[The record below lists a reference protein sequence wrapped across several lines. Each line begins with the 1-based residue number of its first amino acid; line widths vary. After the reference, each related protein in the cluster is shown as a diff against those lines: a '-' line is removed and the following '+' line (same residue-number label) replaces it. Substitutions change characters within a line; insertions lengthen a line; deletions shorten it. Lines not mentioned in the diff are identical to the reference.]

1 MGGSKSNKKSAKKR
15 RQMKKNNINNNSQ
28 QLDMSNLLMSMSTPS
43 QEFLPPHLI
52 GTQSHELS
60 PTVVNFNQQFES
72 ILNEGSDGLP
82 DVFSTPPI
90 SSNQNGGKEVTFDM
104 VLSIYKI
111 NKCIMGKIASLEHLH
126 QSRFDEIASGMK
138 ILKTAVE
145 EITKSQSLINSK
157 FENQAKEIK
166 IFKTTP
172 NPLQPKAN
180 KSITRLI
187 KLKRDEEDLKRRIR
201 KIKQK

>member
-1 MGGSKSNKKSAKKR
+1 
-15 RQMKKNNINNNSQ
+15 
-28 QLDMSNLLMSMSTPS
+28 
-43 QEFLPPHLI
+43 
-52 GTQSHELS
+52 
-60 PTVVNFNQQFES
+60 
-72 ILNEGSDGLP
+72 
-82 DVFSTPPI
+82 
-90 SSNQNGGKEVTFDM
+90 
-104 VLSIYKI
+104 
-111 NKCIMGKIASLEHLH
+111 MGKIASLEHLH